1 MSEKEKNNSVIAIC
15 IQEPSEDGSNMDFG
29 EIKGDDLRFIHQA
42 FITDSICSALS
53 VPSADTRLYYIEKPD
68 RKRLVDIVT
77 EYLGKKKCSGDL
89 SKRFQED
96 FSTHSMEFER
106 WGIRMEKIFED
117 CFAQGYKNV
126 LLIGSRTPTITSTKI
141 KAALR
146 MLEQSDAVFGP
157 TPDGRYYSIGMSGSY
172 RIKLSDFD
180 WKSGAIY
187 SEVAGAFTEQGLS
200 WSELEIWYAVESAEE
215 LELMA
220 RDINQFRFEGD
231 ETSGR
236 ETELVM
242 ERLISKLEQ

>member
-1 MSEKEKNNSVIAIC
+1 
-15 IQEPSEDGSNMDFG
+15 
-29 EIKGDDLRFIHQA
+29 
-42 FITDSICSALS
+42 